1 MIKKKFF
8 ISSFFILLI
17 FLFDR
22 VSKTYVIYFNDK
34 LLGSKIFSSKYLNID
49 LIWNEGIAFGL
60 FSFSQSNLYN
70 LITLIIVMIIF
81 FILTLIIKS
90 EGLERISLS
99 MVFGGALGNLY
110 DRIMYKAVPDFIDFH
125 IRDLHWFIFNVAD
138 IFITLVVIML
148 ILLELLKTKKYNE

>member
-60 FSFSQSNLYN
+60 FSFSQSNFL
-70 LITLIIVMIIF
+70 LIF
-81 FILTLIIKS
+81 
-90 EGLERISLS
+90 
-99 MVFGGALGNLY
+99 
-110 DRIMYKAVPDFIDFH
+110 
-125 IRDLHWFIFNVAD
+125 
-138 IFITLVVIML
+138 
-148 ILLELLKTKKYNE
+148 

>member
-70 LITLIIVMIIF
+70 LITLIIIIIIF
-81 FILTLIIKS
+81 FILTLIKKS

-138 IFITLVVIML
+138 IFITLGVIML